1 MTQPNLTSPHIR
13 SIVWDLLWAFLTFG
27 LYNIYVQKKQMQ
39 ALNDMLKQEK
49 YSFWGWLGLS
59 LITCGIYHIYH
70 EYRMG
75 SDIALC
81 TKEAPANLPIVC
93 LGLSIFGLTLVA
105 DAIQQFH
112 INQFYGHSGKLLG

>member
-1 MTQPNLTSPHIR
+1 MAQQNSVSPHIR
-13 SIVWDLLWAFLTFG
+13 PIVWDLIWAFLTFG
-27 LYNIYVQKKQMQ
+27 LYNIYVQKKQML

-49 YSFWGWLGLS
+49 YSFWAWLGLS
-59 LITCGIYHIYH
+59 LLTLGIYHVYH

-75 SDIALC
+75 SDIAFC
-81 TKEAPANLPIVC
+81 NKETNPNLPIVC

-112 INQFYGHSGKLLG
+112 INQFYGHT

>member
-1 MTQPNLTSPHIR
+1 MTDRNLPSVHIR
-13 SIVWDLLWAFLTFG
+13 PIVWDIIWALLTFG
-27 LYNIYVQKKQMQ
+27 LYNIYVQKQQML

-49 YSFWGWLGLS
+49 YSFWSWLIFS
-59 LITCGIYHIYH
+59 VITCGLYHIYH

-81 TKEAPANLPIVC
+81 DKAANQNLPLVC
-93 LGLSIFGLTLVA
+93 LLLSLFGLTVVA

-112 INQFYGHSGKLLG
+112 INQFYGHSGL